1 MYIFTNKKRVCTR
14 FFINIKL
21 VIGNKNNLFII
32 KFLKVS
38 VLYEKYTPIKDVIG
52 NEKNITWLN
61 NFDKSGEVSA
71 TFPHKMKL
79 LLELHLVQL
88 LSM

>member
-21 VIGNKNNLFII
+21 VIGNKNNVFII
-32 KFLKVS
+32 KVFKFS

>member
-1 MYIFTNKKRVCTR
+1 VHLFQIKKRVCTR

-21 VIGNKNNLFII
+21 VIGNKNNVFII

-38 VLYEKYTPIKDVIG
+38 VLYEKYTPIKDVIA

>member
-32 KFLKVS
+32 KVFKFS

-61 NFDKSGEVSA
+61 SFGKSGEVSA
-71 TFPHKMKL
+71 TF
-79 LLELHLVQL
+79 
-88 LSM
+88 ST